1 MIAQHRERPSR
12 SRFAAVLL
20 LACLAGPWF
29 AGGSRAGE
37 APPLLEEPPRYG
49 VYYQRY
55 EPTFYTGFAPRT
67 GDPRRLHVHIGRGN
81 QLRATAVLSDEVLQ
95 RYAREL
101 LERARTYRALVTRGK
116 IVPTQNRALE
126 AFEKKLVEVDVES
139 LVREEAGRDAG
150 EIRKRNLRLMEKL
163 NPGRVFRIR
172 IEVDEV
178 LERWLAALRPEDRK
192 SMDEKRRLELVNLL
206 LPTRL
211 HVADLDPATSTALTQ
226 LVQHSAAEDDLD
238 DLRPG
243 YLALLDRASG
253 GIYPVRDGDFE
264 FAEFT
269 AIYPIGTWNQ
279 STTVNGRK
287 IPEYPTPGRRA
298 FTIHQRTR
306 TIDHIPDERS
316 YSFHPWIPYMHVGS
330 RMHNALHT
338 LFWSMRVADASF
350 LPAAWREA
358 RSVDGK
364 PYEHLWLL
372 SRGPMSHGCTHV
384 NAGHI
389 SELRQL
395 LPADPGQMAKVDV
408 FYNKTPHYDVFDID
422 GDLEPEV
429 MGVHYF
435 IAFSLTKND
444 KPDRLRV
451 RNERT
456 AYYDWLYGGD
466 LGYDKDGRGVFAGVT
481 DGRFVGRTAA
491 AGAAYRDIRL
501 HEADYEP
508 ERIQFYRLV
517 DIPFARE
524 LRKVGVEGHAFED
537 VESGPR

>member
-1 MIAQHRERPSR
+1 MIAQHRQRPSR
-12 SRFAAVLL
+12 CRSAILLL
-20 LACLAGPWF
+20 LACLAVAAIPGP
-29 AGGSRAGE
+29 SPAGE
-37 APPLLEEPPRYG
+37 APRLLEEPPRYG
-49 VYYQRY
+49 VYYERY

-67 GDPRRLHVHIGRGN
+67 ADPRRLHVHIGRGN
-81 QLRATAVLSDEVLQ
+81 QLRATAVLSEEVLE
-95 RYAREL
+95 RYARDL
-101 LERARTYRALVTRGK
+101 LERARTYRALVTKGK

-126 AFEKKLVEVDVES
+126 AFEKKLAEVDVER

-150 EIRKRNLRLMEKL
+150 EVRKRNLQLMEKL
-163 NPGRVFRIR
+163 NPGRVFRID
-172 IEVDEV
+172 IDVDDV
-178 LERWLAALRPEDRK
+178 LERWLSALRPADRE

-211 HVADLDPATSTALTQ
+211 HVADLDAATSTALLQ
-226 LVQHSAAEDDLD
+226 LVQHSATEDDLD

-279 STTVNGRK
+279 STTVNGK
-287 IPEYPTPGRRA
+287 QIPEYPTPGRRA
-298 FTIHQRTR
+298 LTIHQRTR
-306 TIDHIPDERS
+306 TIDHIPNELS
-316 YSFHPWIPYMHVGS
+316 YSYHPWIPYMHVGT

-338 LFWSMRVADASF
+338 LFWSMKVADASF

-358 RSVDGK
+358 RSPDGE
-364 PYEHLWLL
+364 PYEYLWLL

-395 LPADPGQMAKVDV
+395 LPAEPEQMAKVDV

-422 GDLEPEV
+422 GDLHPEV
-429 MGVHYF
+429 MGVRYF

-451 RNERT
+451 RNERL
-456 AYYDWLYGGD
+456 AYYEWLYGGD
-466 LGYDKDGRGVFAGVT
+466 LGYDKDGRGVFATVT
-481 DGRFVGRTAA
+481 DGRFFGRAAA
-491 AGAAYRDIRL
+491 AGAEYRGLRL
-501 HEADYEP
+501 YEAEYEP

-537 VESGPR
+537 VEAAPR

>member
-1 MIAQHRERPSR
+1 MIEQHRELPSR
-12 SRFAAVLL
+12 SRIAAILL
-20 LACLAGPWF
+20 LACLAAAGIPGPT
-29 AGGSRAGE
+29 AAGE
-37 APPLLEEPPRYG
+37 APRLLEEPPGYG
-49 VYYQRY
+49 VYYERY

-81 QLRATAVLSDEVLQ
+81 QLRATTVLSDDVVEQ
-95 RYAREL
+95 YAGDL
-101 LERARTYRALVTRGK
+101 LERGRTYRALVAGGK
-116 IVPTQNRALE
+116 VVPTQNRALE
-126 AFEKKLVEVDVES
+126 AFEKKLAEVGVAR
-139 LVREEAGRDAG
+139 LVREEAGLDAG
-150 EIRKRNLRLMEKL
+150 EQRERNLRLIEQL

-172 IEVDEV
+172 MKVDEV

-192 SMDEKRRLELVNLL
+192 SMEEKRRLELVNLL

-211 HVADLDPATSTALTQ
+211 HVADLDPATSSALTQ

-238 DLRPG
+238 GLRSG

-253 GIYPVRDGDFE
+253 GIYPVRDGEFH

-279 STTVNGRK
+279 STTVNGRQ

-298 FTIHQRTR
+298 LTVHQRTR
-306 TIDHIPDERS
+306 TIDHIPDEQS
-316 YSFHPWIPYMHVGS
+316 YSYHPWIPYMHVGT

-338 LFWSMRVADASF
+338 LFWRMKISETSF

-358 RSVDGK
+358 RGGDGE
-364 PYEHLWLL
+364 PYEYLWLL

-389 SELRQL
+389 SELRQI
-395 LPADPGQMAKVDV
+395 LPATPEQMAKVDV

-422 GDLEPEV
+422 GDLTPEV
-429 MGVHYF
+429 MGVRYF
-435 IAFSLTKND
+435 IAFSLTTND
-444 KPDRLRV
+444 KPERLRV
-451 RNERT
+451 RNERV
-456 AYYDWLYGGD
+456 AYYEWLYGGD
-466 LGYDKDGRGVFAGVT
+466 LGYDRDGRGVFAGVT
-481 DGRFVGRTAA
+481 DGRFFGRAAA

-501 HEADYEP
+501 FEADYEP
-508 ERIQFYRLV
+508 EKIQFYRHV

-524 LRKVGVEGHAFED
+524 LRKVGAEGHAFEN
-537 VESGPR
+537 VEAGAR